1 MGQRDLQW
9 SSESVRPYC
18 TFINDGAGVGFHSLL
33 LLVRDARVLGRDGS
47 DRCRVPRA
55 AKASCEEHGG
65 VSGCRYWRRVRG
77 AAAGCAVAAL
87 DF

>member
-1 MGQRDLQW
+1 MGQRDLERSPQ
-9 SSESVRPYC
+9 P
-18 TFINDGAGVGFHSLL
+18 IGADGPFVHNSAAVGLDGLL

-47 DRCRVPRA
+47 YRRVARA
-55 AKASCEEHGG
+55 AKASCDEHGG

-77 AAAGCAVAAL
+77 AAAGCAVAAR